1 MKILTRYM
9 LREMFVPF
17 LIGLAG
23 IVMMLTGSVL
33 YNNADIFL
41 QNQVPVTYIIRLAL
55 YFVPFLVN
63 MTMPVGM
70 AVAASLAVSRM
81 ARDSEIT
88 VLRAAGASLVRI
100 FMPIFILGFV
110 VSIADFYWGELVV
123 PAALTRYMAVMD
135 ELPTQIKQI
144 TPPSG
149 EYITAPDSSYVIGV
163 RNMTQ
168 QRGYIDLRG
177 VSIVSGM
184 RTLLGED
191 SHPFVLAADKG
202 RYSGGKW
209 TLDDA
214 QIYTY
219 DLKHPEN
226 WSRGTARHI
235 TKNISVDPQSFASNF
250 VLQMPMGKMAESATS
265 TLTQLGK
272 IIVENKRLGTRS
284 YSKELDYHFK
294 LSVPFSCMVMALC
307 CPPMALRFA
316 KGGGF
321 VGTLL
326 SICLVFVYWNTLL
339 LARMLG
345 TPSPGGQ
352 PLLQPVVAAWSQN
365 VLFVV
370 LGLIVLKKSE

>member
-1 MKILTRYM
+1 
-9 LREMFVPF
+9 
-17 LIGLAG
+17 
-23 IVMMLTGSVL
+23 
-33 YNNADIFL
+33 
-41 QNQVPVTYIIRLAL
+41 
-55 YFVPFLVN
+55 
-63 MTMPVGM
+63 
-70 AVAASLAVSRM
+70 
-81 ARDSEIT
+81 
-88 VLRAAGASLVRI
+88 
-100 FMPIFILGFV
+100 
-110 VSIADFYWGELVV
+110 
-123 PAALTRYMAVMD
+123 
-135 ELPTQIKQI
+135 
-144 TPPSG
+144 
-149 EYITAPDSSYVIGV
+149 
-163 RNMTQ
+163 
-168 QRGYIDLRG
+168 
-177 VSIVSGM
+177 
-184 RTLLGED
+184 
-191 SHPFVLAADKG
+191 
-202 RYSGGKW
+202 
-209 TLDDA
+209 
-214 QIYTY
+214 
-219 DLKHPEN
+219 
-226 WSRGTARHI
+226 
-235 TKNISVDPQSFASNF
+235 
-250 VLQMPMGKMAESATS
+250 MAESATS